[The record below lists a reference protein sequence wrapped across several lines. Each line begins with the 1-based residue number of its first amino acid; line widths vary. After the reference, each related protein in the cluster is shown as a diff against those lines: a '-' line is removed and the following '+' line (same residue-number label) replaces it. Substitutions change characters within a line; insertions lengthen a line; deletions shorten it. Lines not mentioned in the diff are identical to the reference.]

1 MNSLVLVLLLEELRM
16 GLKLLMLL
24 AVMKTCVSSV
34 VRTARGADEGLA
46 DELDSLSQQTDD
58 SIKDDEQWSDFMEME
73 GEQEKDLYS
82 VEEINSFLDKAKGKA
97 GVEVHKFFPD
107 LDKFVSSVMW
117 ARKVSSYK
125 ELSQQKRF
133 RLKKHIN
140 VIRQAGRSTQ
150 KERLIRGKTK

>member
-1 MNSLVLVLLLEELRM
+1 MNNGQILWKWKEN
-16 GLKLLMLL
+16 
-24 AVMKTCVSSV
+24 
-34 VRTARGADEGLA
+34 
-46 DELDSLSQQTDD
+46 
-58 SIKDDEQWSDFMEME
+58 
-73 GEQEKDLYS
+73 EKDLYS
-82 VEEINSFLDKAKGKA
+82 VEEINSFLDKTKGKA
-97 GVEVHKFFPD
+97 GVEVHKFFPE

-133 RLKKHIN
+133 HLKKHIN